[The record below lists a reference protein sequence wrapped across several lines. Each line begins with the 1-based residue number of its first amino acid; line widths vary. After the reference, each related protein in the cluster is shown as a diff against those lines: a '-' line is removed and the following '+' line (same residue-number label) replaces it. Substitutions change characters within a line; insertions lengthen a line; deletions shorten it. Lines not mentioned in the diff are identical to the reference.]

1 MAYTKLINGVRVPLT
16 QSEVDTMMQQQ
27 ELASS
32 LVIETLSS
40 EVRAER
46 NQLLSSCD
54 WTQIAD
60 APVDTDA
67 WKIYRQALRDITSQ
81 TGFPTSITW
90 PTKPGSN

>member
-16 QSEVDTMMQQQ
+16 EAETAMLLQQQ
-27 ELASS
+27 ELAAS
-32 LVIETLSS
+32 LATETLSS

-67 WKIYRQALRDITSQ
+67 WKIYRQALRDITTQ
-81 TGFPTSITW
+81 EWFPTNIIW

>member
-1 MAYTKLINGVRVPLT
+1 MSYTKLINGVRVPLT

-27 ELASS
+27 ELAAS

-60 APVDTDA
+60 APVDAAA
-67 WKIYRQALRDITSQ
+67 WQIDRQALRDITSQ